1 MKVTDFLKLNLQLFA
16 DGGGGA
22 GAGEGAASGEGAQVA
37 AVQTGDDAKAVAAK
51 RAAEYQEFKTKF
63 KAEYDAEVQ
72 GVIKSRLKTAKDN
85 EKAASAYR
93 AKTEKVFEALGM
105 KYGLGAD
112 KVDEILSE
120 VEKDNSYYE
129 DEAIR
134 RGMDVAE
141 LRRVTAVE
149 RENAQYRARDA
160 AAAARA
166 EIDRKYQALL
176 NQVPEVQA
184 AYPGFDFNKES
195 EANPLFRKLCAMG
208 IPMKNAYESTHMDEI
223 LSRGMQYAA
232 QTAAAK
238 TQAVQNHNRQ
248 RPDENGLGGNGK
260 AEAKIDISKLSP
272 AQIQDYIERARRGEV
287 ITFT

>member
-1 MKVTDFLKLNLQLFA
+1 MKVTHFLELNLQLFA

-22 GAGEGAASGEGAQVA
+22 GAGEGAATGDGVQDA
-37 AVQTGDDAKAVAAK
+37 AVQSGKDDKALAEK
-51 RAAEYQEFKTKF
+51 RAADFQKF
-63 KAEYDAEVQ
+63 KADFKPEYDAEVQ
-72 GVIKSRLKTAKDN
+72 GIVKSRLKTASEN
-85 EKAASAYR
+85 EKAAKEYR
-93 AKTEKVFEALGM
+93 DKTAKIFEALGT
-105 KYGLGAD
+105 KYGLSAD
-112 KVDEILSE
+112 KVDEILSK
-120 VEKDNSYYE
+120 VEEDNSYYE

-141 LRRVTAVE
+141 LRRVMAVE
-149 RENAQYRARDA
+149 RENAQYKARDA

-184 AYPGFDFNKES
+184 VYPDFDFNKES

-208 IPMKNAYESTHMDEI
+208 IPMKNAFESTHMDEI

-248 RPDENGLGGNGK
+248 RPAENGLSASAK
-260 AEAKIDISKLSP
+260 ADGKIDVSKLSP
-272 AQIQDYIERARRGEV
+272 SQIQEYIERARRGEV